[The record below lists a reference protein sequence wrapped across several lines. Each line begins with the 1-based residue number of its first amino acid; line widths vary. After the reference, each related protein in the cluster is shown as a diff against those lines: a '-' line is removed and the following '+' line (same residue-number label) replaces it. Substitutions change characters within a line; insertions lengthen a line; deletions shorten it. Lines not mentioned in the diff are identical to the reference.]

1 MTQRLHHIISTLE
14 EGSRK
19 VVYKDRAYF
28 LSVKRYV
35 KGKVVKIFAFEL
47 GGKEF
52 VSANYF
58 IELKLLKPCEMPKEK
73 VEDFLLKMGPKAPK
87 C

>member
-1 MTQRLHHIISTLE
+1 MTQELHKRISSLKD
-14 EGSRK
+14 GSRK
-19 VVYKDRAYF
+19 VVYKDRVYL
-28 LSVKRYV
+28 LSVKRYA

-58 IELKLLKPCEMPKEK
+58 VGLKLLKPCEMPKEK
-73 VEDFLLKMGPKAPK
+73 VVEFLLKMGLKAPK